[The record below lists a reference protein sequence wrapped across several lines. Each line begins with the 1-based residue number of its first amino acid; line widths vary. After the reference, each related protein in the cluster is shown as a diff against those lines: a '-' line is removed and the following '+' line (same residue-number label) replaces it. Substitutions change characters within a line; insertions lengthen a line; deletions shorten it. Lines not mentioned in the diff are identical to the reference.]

1 MKGISVVWISE
12 TDLTNLNSGE
22 GESNY
27 IDVKKYKSEG
37 MEFPYVSGQAMRY
50 YIKEAMRRNLED
62 GEYMCVPDDRGETC
76 GLIEKCLVC
85 DLFGFMRPFE
95 GAAPGGG
102 GANIRT
108 SPVKVSP
115 ATGLLPFEDNS
126 VIDFLTRRHRGE
138 KLEGD
143 IVNIEIGTNMYK
155 CGLSIDVRR
164 VGGEEVV
171 DQSERVMK
179 IEYEI
184 DVNSRKSRIVKV
196 LEALRFLTDYS
207 KQARLLTDFT
217 PDLICI
223 AFQNVYSH
231 RLQKLFNLAR
241 DNGKIKRIMDINR
254 FKEILDD
261 VNEYSDK
268 ILLGSIS
275 GILQN
280 QKEVGEAYREIA
292 GDSAEVMEPKDVIG
306 EAIKYMKQQ
315 KLQ

>member
-1 MKGISVVWISE
+1 MKGISIVWLSE

-27 IDVKKYKSEG
+27 VDVKKYKSEG

-50 YIKEAMRRNLED
+50 YIKEAIRRSLSDE
-62 GEYMCVPDDRGETC
+62 EYMCVPDDRGETC
-76 GLIEKCLVC
+76 GDIKKCLTC

-95 GAAPGGG
+95 GPARGGG
-102 GANIRT
+102 GADIRT

-115 ATGLLPFEDNS
+115 AVGLLPFEDNS

-143 IVNIEIGTNMYK
+143 IVNIEIGTNIYK
-155 CGLSIDVRR
+155 CGISIDVNRI
-164 VGGEEVV
+164 GGEEVV
-171 DQSERVMK
+171 NQPTRMMNIK
-179 IEYEI
+179 YEV
-184 DVNSRKSRIVKV
+184 DAHRRKSRVVKV

-217 PDLICI
+217 PDLICV
-223 AFQNVYSH
+223 AFQDVYSH
-231 RLQKLFNLAR
+231 RLQKLFSFRR
-241 DNGKIKRIMDINR
+241 DNGSIQRAVNTNR
-254 FKEILDD
+254 FKEILND
-261 VNEYSDK
+261 VKEYSDN

-280 QKEVGEAYREIA
+280 QMEVKEAYKEII
-292 GDSAEVMEPKDVIG
+292 GSSAVVMEPKDVIR
-306 EAIKYMKQQ
+306 EAIKYMEQQ
-315 KLQ
+315 NLQ